1 MPIKINE
8 IFYSIQGESHF
19 SGMPCIFIRL
29 TGCNLRCSY
38 CDTTYAYH
46 EGEDRTIQAIEG
58 DIKTHA
64 CDLVLVTGGEPLM
77 QRETQDLIHRLLELG
92 YRVLLETNGSYSLE
106 HISDKCIKIVDIKC
120 PSSNEEGSTKLANIE
135 QLGSMDQLK
144 FVVGDRGDYEYAVK
158 VLETCCG
165 GIPGERIFFS
175 PVSGRLDPAKLASW
189 ILRDSLKARIQLQ
202 LHKIIW
208 PADMRGR

>member
-8 IFYSIQGESHF
+8 IFYSIQGESLY

-38 CDTTYAYH
+38 CDTTYAYN
-46 EGEDRTIQAIEG
+46 EGRDSTIQAIER
-58 DIKTHA
+58 DIKTYS
-64 CDLVLVTGGEPLM
+64 CDLVLITGGEPLM
-77 QRETQDLIHRLLELG
+77 QNETRDLIHRLLEQG

-106 HISDKCIKIVDIKC
+106 HISESCIKIVDIKC
-120 PSSNEEGSTKLANIE
+120 PSSNEEGSTKLTNIKR
-135 QLGSMDQLK
+135 LGPMDQLK
-144 FVVGDRGDYEYAVK
+144 FVVGDSGDYEYAVK
-158 VLETCCG
+158 VIETYCR

-189 ILRDSLKARIQLQ
+189 ILRDSLKARVQLQ

-208 PADMRGR
+208 PDELRGR